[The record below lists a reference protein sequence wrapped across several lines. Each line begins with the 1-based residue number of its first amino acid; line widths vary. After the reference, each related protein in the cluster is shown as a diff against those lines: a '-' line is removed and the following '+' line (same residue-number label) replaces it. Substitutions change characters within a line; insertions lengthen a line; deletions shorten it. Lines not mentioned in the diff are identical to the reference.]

1 MPGRPLRYI
10 IPRCKK
16 HKKSC
21 GTESSSAVAGLVAGR
36 HGASLPPRHVHL
48 AVLPPAREGCSG
60 PERMQAKA
68 TRLGLGGGRSVGHH
82 QGHTGMEPGSRPHPR
97 ERLQVGLSLI
107 ATSTVLSSVA
117 AMLHR
122 SHTTLHLRN
131 SRNQPFYIYQQQRRA
146 LYVLSLLRARFAK
159 NGRIPAFLPLLPP
172 ECA

>member
-1 MPGRPLRYI
+1 
-10 IPRCKK
+10 
-16 HKKSC
+16 
-21 GTESSSAVAGLVAGR
+21 
-36 HGASLPPRHVHL
+36 
-48 AVLPPAREGCSG
+48 
-60 PERMQAKA
+60 MQAKA

-131 SRNQPFYIYQQQRRA
+131 SRNQSFYIYQQQRRA

>member
-1 MPGRPLRYI
+1 VWHRKLKRGRWACGRPARG
-10 IPRCKK
+10 IP
-16 HKKSC
+16 
-21 GTESSSAVAGLVAGR
+21 TSSSRA
-36 HGASLPPRHVHL
+36 PRR
-48 AVLPPAREGCSG
+48 APARARGVLRTGADAGESDTAG
-60 PERMQAKA
+60 
-68 TRLGLGGGRSVGHH
+68 TGRGSVGHH